1 MSKKSQRLRI
11 LDYLKRSPKK
21 GLTSME
27 AFEKFNC
34 TRLSAR
40 IAELKKGGCVI
51 DREDVYKE
59 DGTHYGVYRLIKLG
73 EATE

>member
-1 MSKKSQRLRI
+1 
-11 LDYLKRSPKK
+11 
-21 GLTSME
+21 ME

-40 IAELKKGGCVI
+40 IAELKNGGCVI